1 MKRMTL
7 EQVDSLLDNGI
18 IQVEFNPSRDDV
30 EIPDNLRN
38 KDVCYVNFSYNYWP
52 HDLLV
57 DEDGIGS
64 TLSFKGDN
72 HWCFIPWEAMFSM
85 WGFNDAGE
93 RVVAV
98 AEEPKKERPKL
109 RLIKGGKA

>member
-30 EIPDNLRN
+30 EIPDNLRS
-38 KDVCYVNFSYNYWP
+38 KDVCHVNFSYNYWP

-72 HWCFIPWEAMFSM
+72 HWCSSNKRWAFIKPCKIGMLVWVPMRK
-85 WGFNDAGE
+85 DA
-93 RVVAV
+93 
-98 AEEPKKERPKL
+98 
-109 RLIKGGKA
+109 